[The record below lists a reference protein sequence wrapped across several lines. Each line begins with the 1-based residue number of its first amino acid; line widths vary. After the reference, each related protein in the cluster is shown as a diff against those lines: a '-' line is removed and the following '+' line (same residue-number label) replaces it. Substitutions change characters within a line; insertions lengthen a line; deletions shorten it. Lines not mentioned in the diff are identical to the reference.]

1 MIGGALY
8 VDTSS
13 IPSWFGYG
21 SRNFIIYL
29 TRLALPIG
37 AEADASDEATVAKEP
52 GGFDLSPLNSPLII
66 TSSEKKTIIYI
77 I

>member
-1 MIGGALY
+1 MVRIRFEELH
-8 VDTSS
+8 
-13 IPSWFGYG
+13 
-21 SRNFIIYL
+21 YL
-29 TRLALPIG
+29 FNKTGPLPIG

-52 GGFDLSPLNSPLII
+52 GGFDLSPLTSPLII